1 MLKNHFK
8 SEFELASWIISIM
21 DYVQRLQMA
30 NLQLELDINAAQVN
44 IVVAQAGC
52 LSVCSSLVRY
62 VCPSFAGD
70 HDQPVP
76 ELTHHLI
83 QPDLGQD

>member
-1 MLKNHFK
+1 
-8 SEFELASWIISIM
+8 
-21 DYVQRLQMA
+21 MA
-30 NLQLELDINAAQVN
+30 NLQLELDRNAAQVN

-52 LSVCSSLVRY
+52 LSVCSSLVRS
-62 VCPSFAGD
+62 VCPSFA
-70 HDQPVP
+70 QPVP

>member
-1 MLKNHFK
+1 
-8 SEFELASWIISIM
+8 
-21 DYVQRLQMA
+21 MA
-30 NLQLELDINAAQVN
+30 NLQLELDRNAAQVN

-52 LSVCSSLVRY
+52 LSVCSSLVRF
-62 VCPSFAGD
+62 VCPD

-83 QPDLGQD
+83 QPD